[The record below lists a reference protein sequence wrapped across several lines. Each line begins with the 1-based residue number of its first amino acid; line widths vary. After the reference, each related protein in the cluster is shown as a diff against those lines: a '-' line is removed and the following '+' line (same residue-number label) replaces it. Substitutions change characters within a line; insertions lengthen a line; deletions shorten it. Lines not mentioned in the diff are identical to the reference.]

1 VTENEKSKQKNEG
14 GTGEAVA
21 TESGGAEEQEK
32 TAAESGAD
40 ENITEYEA
48 ASKDSDTGGE
58 DQAVS
63 EVIDQI
69 NSKDDNIDSDAVGNN
84 LQSPGGVRP
93 AGEIVSDGNNIDLLM
108 DVKVTVR
115 VELGRTR
122 KTIEDILQLS
132 PGMLIELERNA
143 GDSVDLYLND
153 KLFATG
159 EVTVVGGNF
168 AIKIDNLVSRNERL
182 RATTL

>member
-1 VTENEKSKQKNEG
+1 MTENEKSNKNNDNSTE
-14 GTGEAVA
+14 EAIA
-21 TESGGAEEQEK
+21 TESEDTKEQGKKAAESGGAGNA
-32 TAAESGAD
+32 TES
-40 ENITEYEA
+40 EA
-48 ASKDSDTGGE
+48 GGKDSDNSGD

-69 NSKDDNIDSDAVGNN
+69 NKKDNSSDSDVVGNN
-84 LQSPGGVRP
+84 LRAPGGGQP
-93 AGEIVSDGNNIDLLM
+93 EGEAVPDSNNIDLLM

-115 VELGRTR
+115 VELGRT
-122 KTIEDILQLS
+122 KKPIGDILQLS

-182 RATTL
+182 RATTM